1 MQRNL
6 NNTFSVLSPIHAEP
20 VGQFYSGAVA
30 AWFERMITDLIDMR
44 ARRLGQSR
52 PEIIAYY
59 RARN

>member
-30 AWFERMITDLIDMR
+30 AWFERMITDLR